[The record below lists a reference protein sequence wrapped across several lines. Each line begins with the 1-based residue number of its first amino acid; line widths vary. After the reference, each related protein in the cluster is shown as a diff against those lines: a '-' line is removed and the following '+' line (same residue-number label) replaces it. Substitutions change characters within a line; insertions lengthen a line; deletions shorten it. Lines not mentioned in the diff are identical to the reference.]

1 MHGGSACHGVPV
13 VVPDFAFVPKCLR
26 VSLLVAIE
34 KVSHADVIVC
44 DFGIRASWQVAIDS
58 IDADLFGRGV
68 RGGFFQPS
76 DAMLHRIRTT
86 MYDILRE
93 AYAEDMVR
101 RLPLNRT
108 QRLTILPSAS
118 RCSQKHNNICASLR
132 QGPGVWL
139 LNLSILGGRVRM
151 H

>member
-1 MHGGSACHGVPV
+1 MCESGTRES
-13 VVPDFAFVPKCLR
+13 R
-26 VSLLVAIE
+26 
-34 KVSHADVIVC
+34 
-44 DFGIRASWQVAIDS
+44 QVAIDS

-101 RLPLNRT
+101 RMLPTHGLDST
-108 QRLTILPSAS
+108 PTP
-118 RCSQKHNNICASLR
+118 CT
-132 QGPGVWL
+132 
-139 LNLSILGGRVRM
+139 
-151 H
+151 

>member
-1 MHGGSACHGVPV
+1 MV
-13 VVPDFAFVPKCLR
+13 VL
-26 VSLLVAIE
+26 SL
-34 KVSHADVIVC
+34 
-44 DFGIRASWQVAIDS
+44 WQVAIDS

-101 RLPLNRT
+101 SLPLTAT
-108 QRLTILPSAS
+108 QTQQICRHAS
-118 RCSQKHNNICASLR
+118 RHFA
-132 QGPGVWL
+132 PWL
-139 LNLSILGGRVRM
+139 QSAHDIM
-151 H
+151 HRTCR